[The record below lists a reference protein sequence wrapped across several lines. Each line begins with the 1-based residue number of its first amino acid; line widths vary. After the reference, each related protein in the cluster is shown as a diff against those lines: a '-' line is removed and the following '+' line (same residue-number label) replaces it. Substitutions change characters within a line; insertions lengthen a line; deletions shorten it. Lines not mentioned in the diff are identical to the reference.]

1 MKMSKATVT
10 LLKRYVC
17 ILNITNTKQYIC
29 CEYIQT
35 LLKEDYGIDVY
46 LRGVQRDLKF
56 LHDVGAVECKGNMPK
71 GWRSGGVEGFGEKML
86 SFREEL

>member
-1 MKMSKATVT
+1 MSKATVT
-10 LLKRYVC
+10 LLKRYVA

-71 GWRSGGVEGFGEKML
+71 GWRSNGVEGFGEKML
-86 SFREEL
+86 SFREDLK